1 MHVLLRFFF
10 SSRRLHTSCALV
22 TGVQTCALPILG
34 GGFEA
39 LMTFDVVVAE
49 RQARFG
55 LPEIL
60 FGLFPGMGAYS
71 ILARRIG
78 HVHAER
84 MILGGKVYSAEE
96 MYDMGLVHVIAE
108 TGEGEQARSEEHKSE
123 LQSIMRSSY
132 DV

>member
-1 MHVLLRFFF
+1 MNFVNIGL
-10 SSRRLHTSCALV
+10 AQ
-22 TGVQTCALPILG
+22 GDALG

-78 HVHAER
+78 HAHAER
-84 MILGGKVYSAEE
+84 MILGGKCYSAEE

-108 TGEGEQARSEEHKSE
+108 AGEGEQAVRDF
-123 LQSIMRSSY
+123 IDRNRA
-132 DV
+132 V